1 MNKMFGFNLIG
12 NKMKHIFWLLMVFL
26 MTINLSCKKG
36 TSVKMT
42 VVRDCTGTYLRKG
55 GKDYHVCNLEKVT
68 LFNDGQ
74 DVIVNYKK
82 LKKCNGSGNDMIVC
96 LMFHEN
102 EGWVEVTEIE

>member
-1 MNKMFGFNLIG
+1 
-12 NKMKHIFWLLMVFL
+12 MVFL